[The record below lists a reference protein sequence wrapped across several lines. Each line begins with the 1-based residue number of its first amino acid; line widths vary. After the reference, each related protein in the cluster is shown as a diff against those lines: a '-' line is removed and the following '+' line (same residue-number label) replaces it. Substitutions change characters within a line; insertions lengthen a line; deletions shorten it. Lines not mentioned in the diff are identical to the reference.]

1 MSKFKRISLI
11 FFFLYFIS
19 ALLGGQWIWNHSY
32 NLLIIEHQAQLDRF
46 ASHITSKLDKYAHIP
61 ELLSQDQELLDAL
74 IQPQNSAQIELT
86 NRYLEHVNNV
96 VQASDTYLIDQYGT
110 TLAASNWNKERSF
123 VGRNFAFRPYFKQ
136 AIVGSESQY
145 FALGST
151 SGLRGYYYSYPVT
164 YAAEIIGVVVVKM
177 DLSAIEDNWKSK
189 QNYFVASDKNHVI
202 FMSSNPDWLF
212 HSLTSLSNTEKQTI
226 LTSRQYLD
234 TDISNLNFSGDLSLA
249 STELT
254 QPQQMGF
261 QSDYITSSRALS
273 NEQLTIRVMS
283 PKMLVLWDTLAFISV
298 LTLIFAVI
306 FLIHQL
312 VNHRQQRQRQIDQVH
327 IEANQKLE
335 FQVMERTAELHA
347 EIHRRAQTEKALI
360 QTQDELVQAAK
371 LAVLGQMSA
380 SISHEL
386 NNPLAAIRSYAENG
400 KLFLIKDKPEKTIE
414 NLTRISSLTERMA
427 KISQQLKSFARR
439 SSANELID
447 VQLNPVIHSA
457 KELIKPQLKS
467 SRVNLESPLLDDDVS
482 VIINPIQLEQVLINL
497 LTNGIQA
504 LADVEPNKRL
514 SLSIEPCKEH
524 INIHIDDNGSGIDSD
539 KVNDLFEPFYTT
551 KKNGLGLGLS
561 ISQQIMQS
569 MNGNLFVSVSPLGG
583 ARFTIQLPHL
593 NTTSEYTNSETPTLG
608 KSLPTQ
614 K

>member
-1 MSKFKRISLI
+1 MEKRMSKLKRISLI
-11 FFFLYFIS
+11 FVLLYLFC
-19 ALLGGQWIWNHSY
+19 ALLGGQWVWKHSY
-32 NLLIIEHQAQLDRF
+32 NLLVLEHQAQLDRF

-61 ELLSQDQELLDAL
+61 ELLSQDQELVDAL

-86 NRYLEHVNNV
+86 NRYLEHVNDV
-96 VQASDTYLIDQYGT
+96 ILASDTYLIDQYGT
-110 TLAASNWNKERSF
+110 TISASNWDKERSF

-177 DLSAIEDNWKSK
+177 DLSAIEDNWTSK

-212 HSLTSLSNTEKQTI
+212 HSLSPLADAKKNEI
-226 LTSRQYLD
+226 LASRQYLD
-234 TDISNLNFSGDLSLA
+234 TNISSLNFSGDLYLT

-254 QPQQMGF
+254 QPHQVGF
-261 QSDYITSSRALS
+261 QGDFITSSRSLPG
-273 NEQLTIRVMS
+273 EHLTIRVMS
-283 PKMLVLWDTLAFISV
+283 PKVLVLWDTLGFVSI
-298 LTLIFAVI
+298 LTLIFAVF
-306 FLIHQL
+306 FLIYQL
-312 VNHRQQRQRQIDQVH
+312 IAHRQQRQRQIDQVH

-347 EIHRRAQTEKALI
+347 EIHRRAKTEEALI

-400 KLFLIKDKPEKTIE
+400 KLFLMKDKPDKTIE

-447 VQLNPVIHSA
+447 VQLNPVILSA
-457 KELIKPQLKS
+457 KELLKPQLKS
-467 SRVNLESPLLDDDVS
+467 SRVNFDCQLLERDES
-482 VIINPIQLEQVLINL
+482 VVINPIQLEQVLINL

-504 LADVEPNKRL
+504 LDNIEPKQL
-514 SLSIEPCKEH
+514 SLSIEPSDEH
-524 INIHIDDNGSGIDSD
+524 INIHIEDNGSGIDSD
-539 KVNDLFEPFYTT
+539 KMNNLFEPFYTT

-569 MNGNLFVSVSPLGG
+569 MNGNLFVSRSPLGG
-583 ARFTIQLPHL
+583 ARFTVQLL
-593 NTTSEYTNSETPTLG
+593 NTSPSQLKNNN
-608 KSLPTQ
+608 
-614 K
+614 